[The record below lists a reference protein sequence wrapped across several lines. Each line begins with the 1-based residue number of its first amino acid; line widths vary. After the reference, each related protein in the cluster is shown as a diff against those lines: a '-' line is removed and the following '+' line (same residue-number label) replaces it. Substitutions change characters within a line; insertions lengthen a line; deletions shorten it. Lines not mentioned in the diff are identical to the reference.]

1 MGGTI
6 SKLRKGLDLE
16 TYEALVIFPSQAAA
30 EPLSEGKNAFEEAVK
45 KHEGKILNRSE
56 LGRRLLGYVIK
67 KSREG
72 YFAAFD
78 FELSPE
84 KVQPLTHALRLSDA
98 VLKFTIIRKP
108 RIRFVRRSTKTVV
121 SKPVST
127 HHRPSSG
134 EKAKVH

>member
-1 MGGTI
+1 MQI
-6 SKLRKGLDLE
+6 
-16 TYEALVIFPSQAAA
+16 YEALVVFPSQAAA
-30 EPLSEGKNAFEEAVK
+30 EPLSDGKNAFEEAVK

-56 LGRRLLGYVIK
+56 LGRRPLGYVIK

-84 KVQPLTHALRLSDA
+84 KVQTLAHALRLSEA
-98 VLKFTIIRKP
+98 VLKFTIVKKP
-108 RIRFVRRSTKTVV
+108 KIRFVRRSTKTV

-134 EKAKVH
+134 EKARVH